1 MAWNSQQ
8 QVFLGEDLMTSG
20 REYSDETAK
29 LVDGEIARIL
39 RAQET
44 RAREVLTKHRRGL
57 DLVAERL
64 LEEETID
71 GPAVLRLVQQG
82 LSESASQSPSTTGE
96 VAQSEIAREPG

>member
-1 MAWNSQQ
+1 
-8 QVFLGEDLMTSG
+8 MTNG

-57 DLVAERL
+57 DLVAQRL

-82 LSESASQSPSTTGE
+82 LSESASPSSSPAVE
-96 VAQSEIAREPG
+96 VAQSEIARDPG